1 MLEFLIYSLDV
12 YYMWH
17 TVLGIVSNMESY
29 EEDTLVRL
37 QEKTIQFIYTG
48 ATGKKSKNFQI
59 SIQTVSWRKNSI
71 SPGLD
76 GMAVK
81 CFRQRE

>member
-48 ATGKKSKNFQI
+48 ATGKKSRNFPNFHSNCVLKEKQYFTR
-59 SIQTVSWRKNSI
+59 SRW
-71 SPGLD
+71 D
-76 GMAVK
+76 GSEM
-81 CFRQRE
+81 F